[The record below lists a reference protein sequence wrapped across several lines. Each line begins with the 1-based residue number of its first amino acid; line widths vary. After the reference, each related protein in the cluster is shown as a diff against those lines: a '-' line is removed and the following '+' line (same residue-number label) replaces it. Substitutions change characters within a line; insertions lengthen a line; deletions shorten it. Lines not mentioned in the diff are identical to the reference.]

1 MNKRQV
7 IASLNEVADELDNV
21 GLFKEATAI
30 TNVMKKLSQ
39 SSSLISNSGMGAG
52 GSYAPGIQNMIPSMQ
67 KPYEAQGPHQNT
79 GKNSMEYAGAR
90 KEYQGKNPMQYSN
103 YKDPKATA
111 EAAET
116 AEKWIATNSYLVGGD
131 IQKLYSLA
139 VKNKQLARSEP
150 ERKKFNDAMAI
161 LKNHPKFNA
170 STSMGNVRGYDAA
183 QEAKAKKF
191 PY

>member
-7 IASLNEVADELDNV
+7 IASLNEVADELDNA

-39 SSSLISNSGMGAG
+39 NTSLISNSGMGAG
-52 GSYAPGIQNMIPSMQ
+52 GDYTPGIQGMIPSMT
-67 KPYEAQGPHQNT
+67 KPYEPLGPKNPIAEEDAQ
-79 GKNSMEYAGAR
+79 KWINSMSYAV
-90 KEYQGKNPMQYSN
+90 
-103 YKDPKATA
+103 D
-111 EAAET
+111 
-116 AEKWIATNSYLVGGD
+116 GD

-139 VKNKQLARSEP
+139 VKGKQLARSDQSA
-150 ERKKFNDAMAI
+150 KKFNDAMAI